1 MPTSAAPLAFSAL
14 ADALRANALPAESQW
29 RAQFFVLAPHEREG
43 LNALAVE
50 CHLRIADTIGAQLQ
64 ELARTR
70 YPSPAQ
76 LAERDAFIAKALHD
90 AGGEASY
97 GTWAYF
103 AWSRTVVHLLPE
115 DDYYAVITSR
125 NHDKITL
132 GEQATLRTKRVAVIG
147 LSVGGEAAVGIAQEH
162 LCGELVI
169 ADFDELDLSNLNRL
183 QAGIDEL
190 GENKAHIVARR
201 IARLNPYLPLRVFA
215 DGVTA
220 SNIGDFLDGVDLL
233 VEECDGLTIKY
244 QIREKA
250 KRRGINI
257 IFGADERG
265 FLSIEPHAHDPS
277 FPIFHGRITAP
288 PKPRAEYPDAL
299 SFFKA
304 LAEWIGG
311 WEHISQRSRDSLLAV
326 EQRLCGYPQLA
337 SEARFN
343 AGVLGHTARVML
355 LGAQL
360 PASLQYIDLDE
371 LVGMTPR
378 TA

>member
-1 MPTSAAPLAFSAL
+1 MPSKLPYSFAAFAH
-14 ADALRANALPAESQW
+14 ALRTDTLPVDGQW
-29 RAQFFVLAPHEREG
+29 RALFFTLAAGERSD
-43 LNALAVE
+43 LNALAAE
-50 CHLRIADTIGAQLQ
+50 CHVRVTDTIAAQLQ

-70 YPSPAQ
+70 YPSPSK
-76 LAERDAFIAKALHD
+76 LAERDAFVAQVTRD
-90 AGGEASY
+90 AGGADAY
-97 GTWAYF
+97 GRWAFF
-103 AWSRTVVHLLPE
+103 AWSRTIVHLLPE
-115 DDYYAVITSR
+115 DDYFAVITSR

-132 GEQATLRTKRVAVIG
+132 DEQAALRTKRVAVIG
-147 LSVGGEAAVGIAQEH
+147 LSVGGEAAVNIAQEH

-201 IARLNPYLPLRVFA
+201 IARLNPYLPVRVFA
-215 DGVTA
+215 EGVR
-220 SNIGDFLDGVDLL
+220 SDNIGEFLNGVDLL

-244 QIREKA
+244 QIREEA

-265 FLSIEPHAHDPS
+265 FLSIEPHGDDPS

-288 PKPRAEYPDAL
+288 PKPRAEHPDAL

-311 WEHISQRSRDSLLAV
+311 WESISQRSRDSLLAV
-326 EQRLCGYPQLA
+326 DDRLCGYPQLA

-343 AGVLGHTARVML
+343 AGVLGHAARVTL
-355 LGAQL
+355 LGAKI
-360 PASLQYIDLDE
+360 AGGVMYIDLDE
-371 LVGMTPR
+371 MVGR
-378 TA
+378 VSSAG